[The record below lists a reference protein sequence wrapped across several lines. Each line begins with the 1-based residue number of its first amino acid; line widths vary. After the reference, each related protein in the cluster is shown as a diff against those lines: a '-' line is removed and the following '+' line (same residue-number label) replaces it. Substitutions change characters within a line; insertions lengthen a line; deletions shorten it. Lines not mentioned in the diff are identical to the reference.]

1 MLALTRQSLPLYEKT
16 GPDALR
22 GGYIL
27 REPKGGPDVIL
38 IASGSEVE
46 LAFKAADL
54 LSVQGFTARI
64 VSMPSME
71 LFDAQDE
78 AYRESV
84 LPRSIRARVAIE
96 AGATFG
102 WHKYVGLDGAVVG
115 RDAFGASGPQ
125 ATLFREMGFTPE
137 HVAEVALGVIRA
149 QQQ

>member
-1 MLALTRQSLPLYEKT
+1 M
-16 GPDALR
+16 
-22 GGYIL
+22 
-27 REPKGGPDVIL
+27 
-38 IASGSEVE
+38 
-46 LAFKAADL
+46 
-54 LSVQGFTARI
+54 QGFTARI

-137 HVAEVALGVIRA
+137 HVAEVARRHPCAAAVNRNATRPRIPCAGA
-149 QQQ
+149 AFF